1 MGNETFYG
9 DGLIR
14 GSIVSD
20 FRRGNTFNTFW
31 ATSTRLQVRNVF
43 FIISQISP
51 FAAVI
56 VLVLV
61 DNSWYL
67 WSNSSMQSQR
77 KTGDGTLPSR
87 NEESSLKSLKEEQ
100 IL

>member
-67 WSNSSMQSQR
+67 
-77 KTGDGTLPSR
+77 
-87 NEESSLKSLKEEQ
+87 
-100 IL
+100 